1 MKKIYVSVLLVL
13 LCAVM
18 HAQQSVGG
26 SPLSFIL
33 SDIENQ
39 EFEIREFSSL
49 DSEEIE
55 QEDIDRENS
64 GKLELFSRYIESN
77 LTLQNSGTYYTFENG
92 DRVWRLKITARE
104 AQALNFLYDHFYLA
118 TNSILHIY
126 SADKSMVLGG
136 FTSANNKSSE
146 LFASGNIL
154 GESVVIELFEPL
166 SDYGQNRVSIEKI
179 GYVYRNAFAEV
190 NGEFRGGGSGSCEVN
205 VACSEG
211 DSWTDEEKGVVRIL
225 LTSNQGQGWCSGSLI
240 NNTSLN
246 CAPYILTAWHCGLD
260 SSPAQYNQYIYY
272 FNYQTGSCGGSSASG
287 TQSITGS
294 TRIAYSNDG
303 GGNSGSDFLLTEIDS
318 DIPTSINAYYNGWNA
333 VNTASSGGVGIHHPA
348 GDYKKISTYTSNLVS
363 TSWLNASNS
372 HWRVIWS
379 ATENGHGVTEG
390 GSSGSPI
397 FNDDGLIIGQL
408 TGGSSFCS
416 SPNSPDLYGKMS
428 YNWTSNGN
436 QNFEQLKL
444 FLDPTN
450 SGLLTLDGTYAPCN
464 DPTISGCTDPEA
476 LNYDSEAEIDD
487 GSCNYPCLAAAVTL
501 SFTLDCYGSETSW
514 QLINNSNEIIYEV
527 NENTYDGAE
536 GNAQVGGSND
546 EVELCISAEC
556 YTLILNDSYGDGFFG
571 SQWTNCGLDGDLVIT
586 DADGLI
592 LFDLSDPDFGESISI
607 DFCLAEID
615 LDNDGFLVSEGDC
628 NDGDDSIY
636 PGATEICDGLDNNCD
651 GTIDENF
658 IINQYWLDDD
668 NDGFG
673 NPEISTSSCFT
684 PEGYVSN
691 SNDCDDEDED
701 VNPNINEICDGKDNN
716 CNGYIDEGFV
726 TSVFFLDSDGDGY
739 GNPIVSINS
748 CFMPDGYA
756 DNDNDCNDANTNINP
771 GMNEICNNAD
781 DDCSGVIDDN
791 LTTQVYYE
799 DDDNDSFG
807 NPNVSVEDCSQPNGY
822 VLNSLDCDD
831 TNDDINPNGTEI
843 LDDAIDQDCDGS
855 DLVTGVS
862 ENAISVFSIYPNPAK
877 TIFYIDGLTEGQKI
891 EIRDTTGRLVSSLT
905 VKASNVFAIDVS
917 SLARGAYLVKVLD
930 NSLTTTQKI
939 ILN

>member
-1 MKKIYVSVLLVL
+1 
-13 LCAVM
+13 
-18 HAQQSVGG
+18 
-26 SPLSFIL
+26 
-33 SDIENQ
+33 
-39 EFEIREFSSL
+39 
-49 DSEEIE
+49 
-55 QEDIDRENS
+55 
-64 GKLELFSRYIESN
+64 
-77 LTLQNSGTYYTFENG
+77 
-92 DRVWRLKITARE
+92 E

-586 DADGLI
+586 DANGLI

-636 PGATEICDGLDNNCD
+636 PGATEVCDGVDNNCD

-739 GNPIVSINS
+739 GNPNVSINS

>member
-1 MKKIYVSVLLVL
+1 MKTIYVSVLLVL

-39 EFEIREFSSL
+39 EFEIREFPSL
-49 DSEEIE
+49 DLEEIE
-55 QEDIDRENS
+55 QEDINRDNS
-64 GKLELFSRYIESN
+64 GQLELFSRYIESN
-77 LTLQNSGTYYTFENG
+77 LALYNSGTYHVLANG

-104 AQALNFLYDHFYLA
+104 AMALNFLYDDFHLA

-136 FTSANNKSSE
+136 FTAANNKSSE

-154 GESVVIELFEPL
+154 GESVVLELFEPL

-225 LTSNQGQGWCSGSLI
+225 LTSNQGQGWCTGSLI

-246 CAPYILTAWHCGLD
+246 CVPYILTAWHCGEA

-272 FNYQTGSCGGSSASG
+272 FNYQTGSCGGNSASG

-294 TRIAYSNDG
+294 TRISYSNDG
-303 GGNSGSDFLLTEIDS
+303 GGNSGSDFLLTQINS

-333 VNTASSGGVGIHHPA
+333 INTTSSNGVGIHHPS

-363 TSWLNASNS
+363 TSWGSASNS
-372 HWRVIWS
+372 HWRVTWS

-408 TGGSSFCS
+408 TGGSSFCNN
-416 SPNSPDLYGKMS
+416 PTSPDLYGKMS

-444 FLDPTN
+444 FLDPIN

-487 GSCNYPCLAAAVTL
+487 GSCNYPCLAAEVTL

-691 SNDCDDEDED
+691 SNDCDDEDEY

-716 CNGYIDEGFV
+716 CDGLIDEGFV
-726 TSVFFLDSDGDGY
+726 TSIFFLDSDGDGY
-739 GNPIVSINS
+739 GNPNVSINS

-807 NPNVSVEDCSQPNGY
+807 NPNVSVEDCAQPNGY

-843 LDDAIDQDCDGS
+843 LDDTIDQDCDGS

-905 VKASNVFAIDVS
+905 VTASNVFAIDVS

>member
-1 MKKIYVSVLLVL
+1 
-13 LCAVM
+13 
-18 HAQQSVGG
+18 
-26 SPLSFIL
+26 
-33 SDIENQ
+33 
-39 EFEIREFSSL
+39 
-49 DSEEIE
+49 
-55 QEDIDRENS
+55 
-64 GKLELFSRYIESN
+64 
-77 LTLQNSGTYYTFENG
+77 
-92 DRVWRLKITARE
+92 
-104 AQALNFLYDHFYLA
+104 
-118 TNSILHIY
+118 
-126 SADKSMVLGG
+126 
-136 FTSANNKSSE
+136 
-146 LFASGNIL
+146 
-154 GESVVIELFEPL
+154 
-166 SDYGQNRVSIEKI
+166 
-179 GYVYRNAFAEV
+179 
-190 NGEFRGGGSGSCEVN
+190 
-205 VACSEG
+205 
-211 DSWTDEEKGVVRIL
+211 
-225 LTSNQGQGWCSGSLI
+225 
-240 NNTSLN
+240 
-246 CAPYILTAWHCGLD
+246 
-260 SSPAQYNQYIYY
+260 
-272 FNYQTGSCGGSSASG
+272 
-287 TQSITGS
+287 
-294 TRIAYSNDG
+294 
-303 GGNSGSDFLLTEIDS
+303 
-318 DIPTSINAYYNGWNA
+318 
-333 VNTASSGGVGIHHPA
+333 
-348 GDYKKISTYTSNLVS
+348 
-363 TSWLNASNS
+363 
-372 HWRVIWS
+372 
-379 ATENGHGVTEG
+379 
-390 GSSGSPI
+390 
-397 FNDDGLIIGQL
+397 
-408 TGGSSFCS
+408 
-416 SPNSPDLYGKMS
+416 MS

-487 GSCNYPCLAAAVTL
+487 GSCNYPCLAAEVTL

-905 VKASNVFAIDVS
+905 VTASNVFAIDVS

-930 NSLTTTQKI
+930 NSLNTTQKI

>member
-408 TGGSSFCS
+408 TGGSSFCNN
-416 SPNSPDLYGKMS
+416 PTSPDLYGKMS

-487 GSCNYPCLAAAVTL
+487 GSCNYPCLAAEVTL

-586 DADGLI
+586 DANGLI

-636 PGATEICDGLDNNCD
+636 PGATEVCDGLDNNCD

-658 IINQYWLDDD
+658 IINEYWLDDD

>member
-586 DADGLI
+586 DANGLI

-636 PGATEICDGLDNNCD
+636 PGATEVCDGVDNNCD

-726 TSVFFLDSDGDGY
+726 TSVFFLDSDDDGY
-739 GNPIVSINS
+739 GNPNVSINS

>member
-1 MKKIYVSVLLVL
+1 MKTIYVSVLLVL

-39 EFEIREFSSL
+39 EFEIREFPSL
-49 DSEEIE
+49 DLEEIE
-55 QEDIDRENS
+55 QEDINRDNS
-64 GKLELFSRYIESN
+64 GQLELFSRYIESN
-77 LTLQNSGTYYTFENG
+77 LALDNSGTYHVLANG

-104 AQALNFLYDHFYLA
+104 AMALNFLYDDFHLA

-136 FTSANNKSSE
+136 FTAANNKSSE

-154 GESVVIELFEPL
+154 GESVVLELFEPL

-225 LTSNQGQGWCSGSLI
+225 LTSNQGQGWCTGSLI

-246 CAPYILTAWHCGLD
+246 CVPYILTAWHCGEA

-303 GGNSGSDFLLTEIDS
+303 GGNSGSDFLLTQINS

-333 VNTASSGGVGIHHPA
+333 INTASSNGVGIHHPS

-363 TSWLNASNS
+363 TSWGSASNS
-372 HWRVIWS
+372 HWRVTWS

-586 DADGLI
+586 DANGLI

-691 SNDCDDEDED
+691 SNDCDDEDEY

-716 CNGYIDEGFV
+716 CDGLIDEDFV
-726 TSVFFLDSDGDGY
+726 TSIFFLDSDGDGY
-739 GNPIVSINS
+739 GNPNVSINS

-905 VKASNVFAIDVS
+905 VTASNVFAIDVS